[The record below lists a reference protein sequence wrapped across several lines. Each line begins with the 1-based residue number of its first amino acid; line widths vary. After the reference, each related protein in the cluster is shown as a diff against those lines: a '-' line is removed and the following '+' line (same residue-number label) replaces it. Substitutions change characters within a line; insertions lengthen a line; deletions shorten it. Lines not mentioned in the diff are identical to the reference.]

1 MEVLRPVLEGL
12 QNMLGKRD
20 DEGEIPAM
28 DMNTMMMAFP
38 VETALRMSGALTK
51 EEIIELNKTL
61 NKIKK

>member
-1 MEVLRPVLEGL
+1 
-12 QNMLGKRD
+12 
-20 DEGEIPAM
+20 M